1 MKKLFSLLA
10 LALLTMSAWGETI
23 VTFTPGDP
31 AGTTTADKTPD
42 EMASDGITVSCD
54 NAAFGRT
61 DNYRFYAGSTATIT
75 STVGNITKIEITCT
89 ATGTNNYGPGN
100 STYTEGTYTTEG
112 TVGTWTGE
120 ATTVQFTTSK
130 QIRCTK
136 IVFTIDDGGSEH
148 IDAPVFDPEN
158 NTKFIGSQ
166 TITLTCADEDASIL
180 YRIGEGEYQSYNAP
194 FSINQ
199 TCTIHAKAVKGEA
212 ESNEVHANYY
222 RLAEVNTVAQAN
234 ALDSATYFIFYGNP
248 VVTYRNGS
256 HIWIQD
262 GTGYGLIYGNQVSN
276 DVVEGATLAEEW
288 EAQFTLFHGMSEFQY
303 PSNVGVTE
311 DALVEMTATEYTEAE
326 IDATKMHQRILLKGV
341 SLVAGEDAKYLY
353 TADGLAI
360 YNQFN
365 ITYPTDLEGCTY
377 DIEAMV
383 GYYDAMQ
390 LLPIS
395 ITLAG
400 GQPIITC
407 AAPTLPA
414 STTFTDNYEV
424 VITNNEEGATVYYAL
439 NDGDYQV
446 YNTPFTVEETTTVK
460 AYATISGVNSEEV
473 TATYTKVEPAV
484 ERTFA
489 LVTDA
494 SELADGDM
502 IILVSAGVAGDAYA
516 MGAAKNNNFGTV
528 DVTIAEDL
536 TITTDAAN
544 VITLEAQGEN
554 WAMKANEGYLYAA
567 GANLAT
573 PKNYLK
579 AHAEIDSLSIA
590 AITVNPDSAA
600 ATIVFVGATQRNY
613 LRFNINMQSDV
624 PDPLFNCYNEN
635 STIQTPAYIFKV
647 KGDEPQGLRGD
658 VNNDGVVAIAD
669 VTTLINHVL
678 MNDFTDADN
687 FNSANADCNKDGKWN
702 ISDVTALINY
712 ILSKQWPD

>member
-1 MKKLFSLLA
+1 MKKLFSLLT
-10 LALLTMSAWGETI
+10 LALLTMSAWAETT

-31 AGTTTADKTPD
+31 AGTTTADKTAD
-42 EMASDGITVSCD
+42 EMTSGGITVACD

-100 STYTEGTYTTEG
+100 STYTVGTYTTDG
-112 TVGTWTGE
+112 SKGTWTGE
-120 ATTVQFTTSK
+120 ATTVQFTTTK

-166 TITLTCADEDASIL
+166 TITLTCADENASIL
-180 YRIGEGEYQSYNAP
+180 YRINDGDYQAYTAAFPIYATS
-194 FSINQ
+194 
-199 TCTIHAKAVKGEA
+199 TIYAKAVKGEA

-222 RLAEVNTVAQAN
+222 RMEEVSTVAQAN

-248 VVTYRNGS
+248 VVTYRNGGR
-256 HIWIQD
+256 IWIQD
-262 GTGYGLIYGNQVSN
+262 ETGYGLIFGNQVS
-276 DVVEGATLAEEW
+276 DAVVEGATLAEEW
-288 EAQFTLFHGMSEFQY
+288 DAQFTLFHGMSEFQF
-303 PSNVGVTE
+303 PNNVGVTE

-326 IDATKMHQRILLKGV
+326 IDASKMHQRILLKGV

-365 ITYPTDLEGCTY
+365 ITYPTDLEGNTY

-383 GYYDAMQ
+383 GYYNGLQ
-390 LLPIS
+390 LLPIN

-439 NDGDYQV
+439 NDGDFQEY
-446 YNTPFTVEETTTVK
+446 TAPFTVEETTTVK

-494 SELADGDM
+494 AELADGDM

-516 MGAAKNNNFGTV
+516 MGAAKPNNFGTV
-528 DVTIAEDL
+528 NVTIAEDL

-544 VITLEAQGEN
+544 VITLEAQDEN

-579 AHAEIDSLSIA
+579 AQAEIDSLSIA
-590 AITVNPDSAA
+590 AITIDPDSAA

-613 LRFNINMQSDV
+613 LRFNINIQNEVAS
-624 PDPLFNCYNEN
+624 PLFNCYNED
-635 STIQTPAYIFKV
+635 SSIQTPAYIFKV
-647 KGDEPQGLRGD
+647 KGDEPVINIGD
-658 VNNDGVVAIAD
+658 VNNDDVVNITD
-669 VTTLINHVL
+669 VTMLINAVL
-678 MNDFTDADN
+678 NDNYSTIN
-687 FNSANADCNKDGKWN
+687 TANADMNGDGIIN
-702 ISDVTALINY
+702 VTDVTLLITKVQN
-712 ILSKQWPD
+712 S

>member
-1 MKKLFSLLA
+1 MKKLFSLLT
-10 LALLTMSAWGETI
+10 LALLTMSAWAETT

-31 AGTTTADKTPD
+31 AGTTTADKTAD
-42 EMASDGITVSCD
+42 EMTSGGITVACD

-100 STYTEGTYTTEG
+100 STYTEGTYTTDG
-112 TVGTWTGE
+112 SKGTWTGE
-120 ATTVQFTTSK
+120 ATTVQFTTTK

-166 TITLTCADEDASIL
+166 TITLTCADENASIL
-180 YRIGEGEYQSYNAP
+180 YRINDGDYQAYTAAFPIYATS
-194 FSINQ
+194 
-199 TCTIHAKAVKGEA
+199 TIYAKAVKGEA

-222 RLAEVNTVAQAN
+222 RMEEVSTVAQAN

-248 VVTYRNGS
+248 VVTYRNGGR
-256 HIWIQD
+256 IWIQD
-262 GTGYGLIYGNQVSN
+262 ETGYGLIFGNQVS
-276 DVVEGATLAEEW
+276 DAVVEGATLAEEW
-288 EAQFTLFHGMSEFQY
+288 DAQFTLFHGMSEFQF
-303 PSNVGVTE
+303 PNNVGVTE

-326 IDATKMHQRILLKGV
+326 IDASKMHQRILLKGV

-365 ITYPTDLEGCTY
+365 ITYPTDLEGYTY

-383 GYYDAMQ
+383 GYYNGLQ
-390 LLPIS
+390 LLPIN

-439 NDGDYQV
+439 NDGDFQEY
-446 YNTPFTVEETTTVK
+446 TAPFTVEETTTVK

-494 SELADGDM
+494 AELADGDM

-516 MGAAKNNNFGTV
+516 MGAAKPNNFGTV
-528 DVTIAEDL
+528 NVTIAEDL

-544 VITLEAQGEN
+544 VITLEAQDEN

-579 AHAEIDSLSIA
+579 AQAEIDSLSIA
-590 AITVNPDSAA
+590 AITIDPDSAA

-624 PDPLFNCYNEN
+624 PSPLFNCYNED
-635 STIQTPAYIFKV
+635 SSIQTPAYIFKV
-647 KGDEPQGLRGD
+647 KGDEPVINIGD
-658 VNNDGVVAIAD
+658 VNNDDVVNITD
-669 VTTLINHVL
+669 VTMLINAVL
-678 MNDFTDADN
+678 NDNYSTIN
-687 FNSANADCNKDGKWN
+687 TANADMNGDGIIN
-702 ISDVTALINY
+702 VTDVTLLITKVQN
-712 ILSKQWPD
+712 S

>member
-1 MKKLFSLLA
+1 MKKLFSLLT
-10 LALLTMSAWGETI
+10 LALLTMSAWAETT

-31 AGTTTADKTPD
+31 AGTTTADKTAD
-42 EMASDGITVSCD
+42 EMASDGITVTCD

-100 STYTEGTYTTEG
+100 STYTVGTYTTDG
-112 TVGTWTGE
+112 SKGTWTGE
-120 ATTVQFTTSK
+120 ATTVQFTTTK

-166 TITLTCADEDASIL
+166 TITLTCADENASIL
-180 YRIGEGEYQSYNAP
+180 YRINDGDYQAYTAAFPIYATS
-194 FSINQ
+194 
-199 TCTIHAKAVKGEA
+199 TIYAKAVKGEA

-222 RLAEVNTVAQAN
+222 RMEEVSTVAQAN

-248 VVTYRNGS
+248 VVTYRNGGR
-256 HIWIQD
+256 IWIQD
-262 GTGYGLIYGNQVSN
+262 ETGYGLIFGNQVS
-276 DVVEGATLAEEW
+276 DAVVEGATLAEEW
-288 EAQFTLFHGMSEFQY
+288 DAQFTLFHGMSEFQF
-303 PSNVGVTE
+303 PNNVGVTE

-326 IDATKMHQRILLKGV
+326 IDASKMHQRILLKGV

-365 ITYPTDLEGCTY
+365 ITYPTDLEGNTY

-383 GYYDAMQ
+383 GYYNGLQ
-390 LLPIS
+390 LLPIN

-439 NDGDYQV
+439 NDGDFQEY
-446 YNTPFTVEETTTVK
+446 TAPFTVEETTTVK

-494 SELADGDM
+494 AELADGDM

-516 MGAAKNNNFGTV
+516 MGAAKPNNFGTV
-528 DVTIAEDL
+528 NVTIAEDL

-544 VITLEAQGEN
+544 VITLEAQDEN

-579 AHAEIDSLSIA
+579 AQAEIDSLSIA
-590 AITVNPDSAA
+590 AITIDPDSAA

-624 PDPLFNCYNEN
+624 PSPLFNCYNED
-635 STIQTPAYIFKV
+635 SSIQTPAYIFKV
-647 KGDEPQGLRGD
+647 KGDEPVINIGD
-658 VNNDGVVAIAD
+658 VNNDDVVNITD
-669 VTTLINHVL
+669 VTMLINAVL
-678 MNDFTDADN
+678 NDNYSTIN
-687 FNSANADCNKDGKWN
+687 TANADMNGDGIIN
-702 ISDVTALINY
+702 VTDVTLLITKVQN
-712 ILSKQWPD
+712 S

>member
-1 MKKLFSLLA
+1 MKKLFSLLT
-10 LALLTMSAWGETI
+10 LALLTMSAWAETT

-31 AGTTTADKTPD
+31 AGTTSGNTTPD
-42 EMASDGITVSCD
+42 EMTSGGITVACD
-54 NAAFGRT
+54 DAAFGRT

-100 STYTEGTYTTEG
+100 STYTEGTYTTDG
-112 TVGTWTGE
+112 SKGTWTGE
-120 ATTVQFTTSK
+120 ATTVQFTTTK

-166 TITLTCADEDASIL
+166 TITLTCADENASIL
-180 YRIGEGEYQSYNAP
+180 YRINDGDYQTYTAAFPIYETS
-194 FSINQ
+194 
-199 TCTIHAKAVKGEA
+199 TIYAKAVKGEA

-222 RLAEVNTVAQAN
+222 RMEEVTTVAQAN

-248 VVTYRNGS
+248 VVTYRNGGR
-256 HIWIQD
+256 IWIQD
-262 GTGYGLIYGNQVSN
+262 ETGYGLIFGNQVS
-276 DVVEGATLAEEW
+276 DAVVEGATLAEEW
-288 EAQFTLFHGMSEFQY
+288 DAQFTLFHGMSEFQF
-303 PSNVGVTE
+303 PNNVGVTE

-326 IDATKMHQRILLKGV
+326 IDASKMHQRILLKGV

-365 ITYPTDLEGCTY
+365 ITYPTDLEGNTY

-383 GYYDAMQ
+383 GYYNGLQ
-390 LLPIS
+390 LLPIN

-439 NDGDYQV
+439 NDGDFQEY
-446 YNTPFTVEETTTVK
+446 TAPFTVEETTTVK

-473 TATYTKVEPAV
+473 SATYTKVEPAV

-494 SELADGDM
+494 AELADGDM

-516 MGAAKNNNFGTV
+516 MGAAKTNNFGTV
-528 DVTIAEDL
+528 NVTIAEDL

-544 VITLEAQGEN
+544 VITLEAQDEN

-579 AHAEIDSLSIA
+579 AQAEIDSLSIA
-590 AITVNPDSAA
+590 AITIDPDSAA

-624 PDPLFNCYNEN
+624 PSPLFNCYNED
-635 STIQTPAYIFKV
+635 SSIQTPAYIFKV
-647 KGDEPQGLRGD
+647 KGDEPVINIGD
-658 VNNDGVVAIAD
+658 VNNDDVVNITD
-669 VTTLINHVL
+669 VTMLINAVL
-678 MNDFTDADN
+678 NDNYSTIN
-687 FNSANADCNKDGKWN
+687 TANADMNGDGIIN
-702 ISDVTALINY
+702 VTDVTLLITKVQN
-712 ILSKQWPD
+712 S

>member
-1 MKKLFSLLA
+1 MKKLFSLLT
-10 LALLTMSAWGETI
+10 LALLTMSAWAETT

-31 AGTTTADKTPD
+31 AGTTTADKTAD
-42 EMASDGITVSCD
+42 EMTSGGITVTCD

-100 STYTEGTYTTEG
+100 STYTEGTYTTDG
-112 TVGTWTGE
+112 SKGTWTGE

-130 QIRCTK
+130 QIRCTQ

-166 TITLTCADEDASIL
+166 TITLTCADENASIL
-180 YRIGEGEYQSYNAP
+180 YRINDGDYQTYTAAFPIYETS
-194 FSINQ
+194 
-199 TCTIHAKAVKGEA
+199 TIYAKAVKGEA

-222 RLAEVNTVAQAN
+222 RMEEVTTVAQAN

-248 VVTYRNGS
+248 VVTYRNGGR
-256 HIWIQD
+256 IWIQD
-262 GTGYGLIYGNQVSN
+262 ETGYGLIFGNQVS
-276 DVVEGATLAEEW
+276 DAVVEGATLAEEW
-288 EAQFTLFHGMSEFQY
+288 DAQFTLFHGMSEFQF
-303 PSNVGVTE
+303 PNNVGVTE

-326 IDATKMHQRILLKGV
+326 IDASKMHQRILLKGV

-365 ITYPTDLEGCTY
+365 ITYPTDLEGNTY

-383 GYYDAMQ
+383 GYYNGLQ
-390 LLPIS
+390 LLPIN

-407 AAPTLPA
+407 AAPTLPT

-439 NDGDYQV
+439 NDGDFQEY
-446 YNTPFTVEETTTVK
+446 TAPFTVEETTTVK

-494 SELADGDM
+494 AELADGDM

-516 MGAAKNNNFGTV
+516 MGAAKTNNFGTV
-528 DVTIAEDL
+528 NVTIAEDL

-544 VITLEAQGEN
+544 VITLEAQDEN

-579 AHAEIDSLSIA
+579 AQAEIDSLSIA
-590 AITVNPDSAA
+590 AITIDPDSAA

-624 PDPLFNCYNEN
+624 PSPLFNCYNED
-635 STIQTPAYIFKV
+635 SSIQTPAYIFKV
-647 KGDEPQGLRGD
+647 KGDEPVINIGD
-658 VNNDGVVAIAD
+658 VNNDDVVNITD
-669 VTTLINHVL
+669 VTMLINAVL
-678 MNDFTDADN
+678 NDNYSTIN
-687 FNSANADCNKDGKWN
+687 TANADMNGDGIIN
-702 ISDVTALINY
+702 VTDVTLLITKVQN
-712 ILSKQWPD
+712 S

>member
-1 MKKLFSLLA
+1 MKKLFSLLT
-10 LALLTMSAWGETI
+10 LALLTMSAWAETT

-31 AGTTTADKTPD
+31 AGTTTADKTAD
-42 EMASDGITVSCD
+42 EMTSGGITVACD

-100 STYTEGTYTTEG
+100 STYTVGTYTTDG
-112 TVGTWTGE
+112 SKGTWTGE
-120 ATTVQFTTSK
+120 ATTVQFTTTK

-166 TITLTCADEDASIL
+166 TITLTCADENASIL
-180 YRIGEGEYQSYNAP
+180 YRINDGDYQAYTAAFPIYATS
-194 FSINQ
+194 
-199 TCTIHAKAVKGEA
+199 TIYAKAVKGEA

-222 RLAEVNTVAQAN
+222 RMEEVSTVAQAN

-248 VVTYRNGS
+248 VVTYRNGGR
-256 HIWIQD
+256 IWIQD
-262 GTGYGLIYGNQVSN
+262 ETGYGLIFGNQVS
-276 DVVEGATLAEEW
+276 DAVVEGATLAEEW
-288 EAQFTLFHGMSEFQY
+288 DAQFTLFHGMSEFQF
-303 PSNVGVTE
+303 PNNVGVTE

-326 IDATKMHQRILLKGV
+326 IDASKMHQRILLKGV

-365 ITYPTDLEGCTY
+365 ITYPTDLEGNTY

-383 GYYDAMQ
+383 GYYNGLQ
-390 LLPIS
+390 LLPIN

-439 NDGDYQV
+439 NDGDFQEY
-446 YNTPFTVEETTTVK
+446 TAPFTVEETTTVK

-494 SELADGDM
+494 AELADGDM

-516 MGAAKNNNFGTV
+516 MGAAKPNNFGTV
-528 DVTIAEDL
+528 NVTIAEDL

-544 VITLEAQGEN
+544 VITLEAQDEN

-579 AHAEIDSLSIA
+579 AQAEIDSLSIA
-590 AITVNPDSAA
+590 AITIDPDSAA

-624 PDPLFNCYNEN
+624 PSPLFNCYNED
-635 STIQTPAYIFKV
+635 SSIQTPAYIFKV
-647 KGDEPQGLRGD
+647 KGDEPVINIGD
-658 VNNDGVVAIAD
+658 VNNDDVVNITD
-669 VTTLINHVL
+669 VTMLINAVL
-678 MNDFTDADN
+678 NDNYSTIN
-687 FNSANADCNKDGKWN
+687 TANADMNGDGIIN
-702 ISDVTALINY
+702 VTDVTLLITKVQN
-712 ILSKQWPD
+712 S

>member
-1 MKKLFSLLA
+1 MKKLFSLLT
-10 LALLTMSAWGETI
+10 LALLTMSAWAETT

-31 AGTTTADKTPD
+31 AGTTTADKTAD
-42 EMASDGITVSCD
+42 EMTSGGITVACD

-100 STYTEGTYTTEG
+100 STYTEGTYTTDG
-112 TVGTWTGE
+112 SKGTWTGE
-120 ATTVQFTTSK
+120 ATTVQFTTTK

-166 TITLTCADEDASIL
+166 TITLTCADENASIL
-180 YRIGEGEYQSYNAP
+180 YRINDGDYQAYTAAFPIYATS
-194 FSINQ
+194 
-199 TCTIHAKAVKGEA
+199 TIYAKAVKGEA

-222 RLAEVNTVAQAN
+222 RMEEVNTVAQAN

-248 VVTYRNGS
+248 VVTYRNGGR
-256 HIWIQD
+256 IWIQD
-262 GTGYGLIYGNQVSN
+262 ETGYGLIFGNQVS
-276 DVVEGATLAEEW
+276 DAVVEGATLAEEW
-288 EAQFTLFHGMSEFQY
+288 DAQFTLFHGMSEFQF
-303 PSNVGVTE
+303 PTNVGVTE

-326 IDATKMHQRILLKGV
+326 IDASKMHQRILLKGV

-365 ITYPTDLEGCTY
+365 ITYPTDLEGNTY

-383 GYYDAMQ
+383 GYYNGLQ
-390 LLPIS
+390 LLPIN

-439 NDGDYQV
+439 NDGDFQEY
-446 YNTPFTVEETTTVK
+446 TAPFTVEETTTVK

-473 TATYTKVEPAV
+473 SATYTKVEPAV

-494 SELADGDM
+494 AELADGDM

-516 MGAAKNNNFGTV
+516 MGAAKPNNFGTV
-528 DVTIAEDL
+528 NVTIAEDL

-544 VITLEAQGEN
+544 VITLEAQDEN

-579 AHAEIDSLSIA
+579 AQAEIDSLSIA
-590 AITVNPDSAA
+590 AITIDPDSAA

-624 PDPLFNCYNEN
+624 PSPLFNCYNED
-635 STIQTPAYIFKV
+635 SSIQTPAYIFKV
-647 KGDEPQGLRGD
+647 KGDEPVINIGD
-658 VNNDGVVAIAD
+658 VNNDDVVNITD
-669 VTTLINHVL
+669 VTMLINAVL
-678 MNDFTDADN
+678 NDNYSTIN
-687 FNSANADCNKDGKWN
+687 TANADMNGDGIIN
-702 ISDVTALINY
+702 VTDVTLLITKVQN
-712 ILSKQWPD
+712 S

>member
-1 MKKLFSLLA
+1 MKKLFSLLT
-10 LALLTMSAWGETI
+10 LALLTMSAWAETT

-31 AGTTTADKTPD
+31 AGTTSGNTTPD
-42 EMASDGITVSCD
+42 EMTSGGITVACD
-54 NAAFGRT
+54 DAAFGRT

-100 STYTEGTYTTEG
+100 STYTVGTYTTDG
-112 TVGTWTGE
+112 SKGTWTGE
-120 ATTVQFTTSK
+120 ATTVQFTTTK

-166 TITLTCADEDASIL
+166 TITLTCADENASIL
-180 YRIGEGEYQSYNAP
+180 YRINDGDYQAYTAAFPIYATS
-194 FSINQ
+194 
-199 TCTIHAKAVKGEA
+199 TIYAKAVKGEA

-222 RLAEVNTVAQAN
+222 RMEEVSTVAQAN

-248 VVTYRNGS
+248 VVTYRNGGR
-256 HIWIQD
+256 IWIQD
-262 GTGYGLIYGNQVSN
+262 ETGYGLIFGNQVS
-276 DVVEGATLAEEW
+276 DAVVEGATLAEEW
-288 EAQFTLFHGMSEFQY
+288 DAQFTLFHGMSEFQF
-303 PSNVGVTE
+303 PNNVGVTE

-326 IDATKMHQRILLKGV
+326 IDASKMHQRILLKGV

-365 ITYPTDLEGCTY
+365 ITYPTDLEGNTY

-383 GYYDAMQ
+383 GYYNGLQ
-390 LLPIS
+390 LLPIN

-439 NDGDYQV
+439 NDGDFQEY
-446 YNTPFTVEETTTVK
+446 TAPFTVEETTTVK

-473 TATYTKVEPAV
+473 SATYTKVEPAV

-494 SELADGDM
+494 AELADGDM

-516 MGAAKNNNFGTV
+516 MGAAKPNNFGTV
-528 DVTIAEDL
+528 NVTIAEDL

-544 VITLEAQGEN
+544 VITLEAQDEN

-573 PKNYLK
+573 PKNYLR
-579 AHAEIDSLSIA
+579 AQAEIDSLSIA
-590 AITVNPDSAA
+590 AITIDPDSAA

-624 PDPLFNCYNEN
+624 PSPLFNCYNED
-635 STIQTPAYIFKV
+635 SSIQTPAYIFKV
-647 KGDEPQGLRGD
+647 KGDEPVINIGD
-658 VNNDGVVAIAD
+658 VNNDDVVNITD
-669 VTTLINHVL
+669 VTMLINAVL
-678 MNDFTDADN
+678 NDNYSTIN
-687 FNSANADCNKDGKWN
+687 TANADMNGDGIIN
-702 ISDVTALINY
+702 VTDVTLLITKVQN
-712 ILSKQWPD
+712 S

>member
-1 MKKLFSLLA
+1 MKKLFSLLT
-10 LALLTMSAWGETI
+10 LALLTMSAWAETT

-31 AGTTTADKTPD
+31 AGTTSGNTTPD
-42 EMASDGITVSCD
+42 EMTSGGITVACD
-54 NAAFGRT
+54 DAAFGRT

-100 STYTEGTYTTEG
+100 STYTEGTYTTDG
-112 TVGTWTGE
+112 SKGTWTGE
-120 ATTVQFTTSK
+120 ATTVQFTTTK

-166 TITLTCADEDASIL
+166 TITLTCADENASIL
-180 YRIGEGEYQSYNAP
+180 YRINDGDYQAYTAAFPIYATS
-194 FSINQ
+194 
-199 TCTIHAKAVKGEA
+199 TIYAKAVKGEA

-222 RLAEVNTVAQAN
+222 RMEEVSTVAQAN

-248 VVTYRNGS
+248 VVTYRNGGR
-256 HIWIQD
+256 IWIQD
-262 GTGYGLIYGNQVSN
+262 ETGYGLIFGNQVS
-276 DVVEGATLAEEW
+276 DAVVEGATLAEEW
-288 EAQFTLFHGMSEFQY
+288 DAQFTLFHGMSEFQF
-303 PSNVGVTE
+303 PNNVGVTE

-326 IDATKMHQRILLKGV
+326 IDASKMHQRILLKGV

-365 ITYPTDLEGCTY
+365 ITYPTDLEGYTY

-383 GYYDAMQ
+383 GYYNGLQ
-390 LLPIS
+390 LLPIN

-439 NDGDYQV
+439 NDGDFQEY
-446 YNTPFTVEETTTVK
+446 TAPFTVEETTTVK

-494 SELADGDM
+494 AELADGDM

-516 MGAAKNNNFGTV
+516 MGAAKPNNFGTV
-528 DVTIAEDL
+528 NVTIAEDL

-544 VITLEAQGEN
+544 VITLEAQDEN

-579 AHAEIDSLSIA
+579 AQAEIDSLSIA
-590 AITVNPDSAA
+590 AITIDPDSAA

-624 PDPLFNCYNEN
+624 PSPLFNCYNED
-635 STIQTPAYIFKV
+635 SSIQTPAYIFKV
-647 KGDEPQGLRGD
+647 KGDEPVINIGD
-658 VNNDGVVAIAD
+658 VNNDDVVNITD
-669 VTTLINHVL
+669 VTMLINAVL
-678 MNDFTDADN
+678 NDNYSTIN
-687 FNSANADCNKDGKWN
+687 TANADMNGDGIIN
-702 ISDVTALINY
+702 VTDVTLLITKVQN
-712 ILSKQWPD
+712 S

>member
-1 MKKLFSLLA
+1 MKKLFSLLT
-10 LALLTMSAWGETI
+10 LALLTMSAWAETT

-31 AGTTTADKTPD
+31 AGTTTADKTAD
-42 EMASDGITVSCD
+42 EMTSGGITVACD

-100 STYTEGTYTTEG
+100 STYTEGTYTTDG
-112 TVGTWTGE
+112 SKGTWTGE
-120 ATTVQFTTSK
+120 ATTVQFTTTK

-166 TITLTCADEDASIL
+166 TITLTCADENASIL
-180 YRIGEGEYQSYNAP
+180 YRINDGDYQAYTAAFPIYATS
-194 FSINQ
+194 
-199 TCTIHAKAVKGEA
+199 TIYAKAVKGEA

-222 RLAEVNTVAQAN
+222 RMEEVSTVAQAN

-248 VVTYRNGS
+248 VVTYRNGGR
-256 HIWIQD
+256 IWIQD
-262 GTGYGLIYGNQVSN
+262 ETGYGLIFGNQVS
-276 DVVEGATLAEEW
+276 DAVVEGATLAEEW
-288 EAQFTLFHGMSEFQY
+288 DAQFTLFHGMSEFQF
-303 PSNVGVTE
+303 PNNVGVTE

-326 IDATKMHQRILLKGV
+326 IDASKMHQRILLKGV

-365 ITYPTDLEGCTY
+365 ITYPTDLEGNTY

-383 GYYDAMQ
+383 GYYNGLQ
-390 LLPIS
+390 LLPIN

-439 NDGDYQV
+439 NDGDFQEY
-446 YNTPFTVEETTTVK
+446 TAPFTVEETTTVK

-494 SELADGDM
+494 AELADGDM

-516 MGAAKNNNFGTV
+516 MGAAKPNNFGTV
-528 DVTIAEDL
+528 NVTIAEDL

-544 VITLEAQGEN
+544 VITLEAQDEN

-579 AHAEIDSLSIA
+579 AQAEIDSLSIA
-590 AITVNPDSAA
+590 AITIDPDSAA

-624 PDPLFNCYNEN
+624 PSPLFNCYNED
-635 STIQTPAYIFKV
+635 SSIQTPAYIFKV
-647 KGDEPQGLRGD
+647 KGDEPVINIGD
-658 VNNDGVVAIAD
+658 VNNDDVVNITD
-669 VTTLINHVL
+669 VTMLINAVL
-678 MNDFTDADN
+678 NDNYSTIN
-687 FNSANADCNKDGKWN
+687 TANADMNGDGIIN
-702 ISDVTALINY
+702 VTDVTLLITKVQN
-712 ILSKQWPD
+712 S

>member
-1 MKKLFSLLA
+1 MTS
-10 LALLTMSAWGETI
+10 G
-23 VTFTPGDP
+23 
-31 AGTTTADKTPD
+31 
-42 EMASDGITVSCD
+42 GITVACD

-100 STYTEGTYTTEG
+100 STYTEGTYTTDG
-112 TVGTWTGE
+112 SKGTWTGE
-120 ATTVQFTTSK
+120 ATTVQFTTTK

-166 TITLTCADEDASIL
+166 TITLTCADENASIL
-180 YRIGEGEYQSYNAP
+180 YRINDGDYQAYTAAFPIYATS
-194 FSINQ
+194 
-199 TCTIHAKAVKGEA
+199 TIYAKAVKGEA

-222 RLAEVNTVAQAN
+222 RMEEVSTVAQAN

-248 VVTYRNGS
+248 VVTYRNGGR
-256 HIWIQD
+256 IWIQD
-262 GTGYGLIYGNQVSN
+262 ETGYGLIFGNQVS
-276 DVVEGATLAEEW
+276 DAVVEGATLAEEW
-288 EAQFTLFHGMSEFQY
+288 DAQFTLFHGMSEFQF
-303 PSNVGVTE
+303 PNNVGVTE

-326 IDATKMHQRILLKGV
+326 IDASKMHQRILLKGV

-365 ITYPTDLEGCTY
+365 ITYPTDLEGNTY

-383 GYYDAMQ
+383 GYYNGLQ
-390 LLPIS
+390 LLPIN

-439 NDGDYQV
+439 NDGDFQEY
-446 YNTPFTVEETTTVK
+446 TAPFTVEETTTVK

-494 SELADGDM
+494 AELADGDM

-516 MGAAKNNNFGTV
+516 MGAAKPNNFGTV
-528 DVTIAEDL
+528 NVTIAEDL

-544 VITLEAQGEN
+544 VITLEAQDEN

-579 AHAEIDSLSIA
+579 AQAEIDSLSIA
-590 AITVNPDSAA
+590 AITIDPDSAA

-624 PDPLFNCYNEN
+624 PSPLFNCYNED
-635 STIQTPAYIFKV
+635 SSIQTPAYIFKV
-647 KGDEPQGLRGD
+647 KGDEPVINIGD
-658 VNNDGVVAIAD
+658 VNNDDVVNITD
-669 VTTLINHVL
+669 VTMLINAVL
-678 MNDFTDADN
+678 NDNYSTIN
-687 FNSANADCNKDGKWN
+687 TANADMNGDGIIN
-702 ISDVTALINY
+702 VTDVTLLITKVQN
-712 ILSKQWPD
+712 S

>member
-1 MKKLFSLLA
+1 MKKLFSLLT
-10 LALLTMSAWGETI
+10 LALLTMSAWAETT

-31 AGTTTADKTPD
+31 AGTTTADKTAD
-42 EMASDGITVSCD
+42 EMTSGGITVACD

-100 STYTEGTYTTEG
+100 STYTVGTYTTDG
-112 TVGTWTGE
+112 SKGTWTGE
-120 ATTVQFTTSK
+120 ATTVQFTTTK

-166 TITLTCADEDASIL
+166 TITLTCADENASIL
-180 YRIGEGEYQSYNAP
+180 YRINDGDYQAYTAAFPIYATS
-194 FSINQ
+194 
-199 TCTIHAKAVKGEA
+199 TIYAKAVKGEA

-222 RLAEVNTVAQAN
+222 RMEEVSTVAQAN

-248 VVTYRNGS
+248 VVTYRNGGR
-256 HIWIQD
+256 IWIQD
-262 GTGYGLIYGNQVSN
+262 ETGYGLIFGNQVS
-276 DVVEGATLAEEW
+276 DAVVEGATLAEEW
-288 EAQFTLFHGMSEFQY
+288 DAQFTLFHGMSEFQF
-303 PSNVGVTE
+303 PNNVGVTE

-326 IDATKMHQRILLKGV
+326 IDASKMHQRILLKGV

-365 ITYPTDLEGCTY
+365 ITYPTDLEGNTY

-383 GYYDAMQ
+383 GYYNGLQ
-390 LLPIS
+390 LLPIN

-439 NDGDYQV
+439 NDGDFQEY
-446 YNTPFTVEETTTVK
+446 TAPFTVEETTTVK

-494 SELADGDM
+494 AELADGDM

-516 MGAAKNNNFGTV
+516 MGAAKTNNFGTV
-528 DVTIAEDL
+528 NVTIAEDL

-544 VITLEAQGEN
+544 VITLEAQDEN

-579 AHAEIDSLSIA
+579 AQAEIDSLSIA
-590 AITVNPDSAA
+590 AITIDPDSAA

-624 PDPLFNCYNEN
+624 PSPLFNCYNED
-635 STIQTPAYIFKV
+635 SSIQTPAYIFKV
-647 KGDEPQGLRGD
+647 KGDEPVINIGD
-658 VNNDGVVAIAD
+658 VNNDDVVNITD
-669 VTTLINHVL
+669 VTMLINAVL
-678 MNDFTDADN
+678 NDNYSTIN
-687 FNSANADCNKDGKWN
+687 TANADMNGDGIIN
-702 ISDVTALINY
+702 VTDVTLLITKVQN
-712 ILSKQWPD
+712 S